1 MVKDVDKEAQKLQSN
16 LLKKQLKEEKQ
27 SKIDALKESAKLEG
41 NLFKKNAK
49 MMKANMLDIA
59 DNFSERLGKA
69 LTAAAQ
75 KFVSSASS
83 SINSYIST
91 YSQYM
96 GTISARLQGTSLT
109 YNTLLKDVSKNLSV
123 SPYVTQTSMIEN
135 LNKFVQSGVAYNLE
149 LRSYLATVSDRIATT
164 FDAFDSSLLRI
175 IRIQQ
180 ADSTK
185 SRLGMEAMLTK
196 FLNAQF
202 ENTEYLQQ
210 TANSVSNMLIEAES
224 QMGYKGATEFEYVV
238 QK

>member
-1 MVKDVDKEAQKLQSN
+1 
-16 LLKKQLKEEKQ
+16 
-27 SKIDALKESAKLEG
+27 
-41 NLFKKNAK
+41 
-49 MMKANMLDIA
+49 
-59 DNFSERLGKA
+59 
-69 LTAAAQ
+69 
-75 KFVSSASS
+75 
-83 SINSYIST
+83 
-91 YSQYM
+91 
-96 GTISARLQGTSLT
+96 
-109 YNTLLKDVSKNLSV
+109 
-123 SPYVTQTSMIEN
+123 MIEN